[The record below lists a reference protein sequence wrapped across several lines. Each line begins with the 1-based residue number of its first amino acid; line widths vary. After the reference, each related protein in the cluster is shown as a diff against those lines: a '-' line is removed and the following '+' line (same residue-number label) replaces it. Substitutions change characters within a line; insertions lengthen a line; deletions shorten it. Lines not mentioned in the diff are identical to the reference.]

1 MPLLTVSYGMYTVEE
16 LARTL
21 GISVRQVRERLYALS
36 EVDGLLSGQVR
47 RGSKGRK
54 EYSPGVLEMLKEMEQ
69 LHGNL
74 GKSLRE
80 AAEEIA
86 AKIEHDGKKELTGPS
101 GKDVNLAVKVAQL
114 QAKVEG
120 LERLLRAR
128 EEELAYLRD
137 RVAFLEG
144 QLALPKPE
152 PAPPR
157 RRWWAWWRNR

>member
-1 MPLLTVSYGMYTVEE
+1 MYTVEE

-47 RGSKGRK
+47 KGPKGRK
-54 EYSPGVLEMLKEMEQ
+54 EYSSSVLEMLKEIEL

-86 AKIEHDGKKELTGPS
+86 GKIKHNGKKELPEPP
-101 GKDVNLAVKVAQL
+101 GKDVNLTVKVAEL
-114 QAKVEG
+114 EAKVEG

-128 EEELAYLRD
+128 EDELAYLRN

-144 QLALPKPE
+144 QLALPKPKS
-152 PAPPR
+152 APR
-157 RRWWAWWRNR
+157 RRWWAWFVRRRQPGDP

>member
-1 MPLLTVSYGMYTVEE
+1 MYTVEE

-36 EVDGLLSGQVR
+36 EVDGLLSGQIR
-47 RGSKGRK
+47 RGPKGRK
-54 EYSPGVLEMLKEMEQ
+54 EYSPGVLEMLKEVEQ
-69 LHGNL
+69 LHGNF

-80 AAEEIA
+80 AAKEIA
-86 AKIEHDGKKELTGPS
+86 GKIKHNDKNELSGPS
-101 GKDVNLAVKVAQL
+101 GKDVDLAVRVVEL

-128 EEELAYLRD
+128 EDELAYLRD

-144 QLALPKPE
+144 QLALPRPE
-152 PAPPR
+152 LVPR
-157 RRWWAWWRNR
+157 RRWWAWWRRTVRPGRVA

>member
-1 MPLLTVSYGMYTVEE
+1 MPYVNRVMYTVEE
-16 LARTL
+16 LARIL

-36 EVDGLLSGQVR
+36 EIDGLLSGQVR
-47 RGSKGRK
+47 KGPKGRK
-54 EYSPGVLEMLKEMEQ
+54 EYSPSVLEMLKEMEQ

-86 AKIEHDGKKELTGPS
+86 RKIEHDEKNEFSEPS
-101 GKDVNLAVKVAQL
+101 GKGVNPAVKVAEL

-120 LERLLRAR
+120 LERLLRVR
-128 EEELAYLRD
+128 EEELRYLRD

-152 PAPPR
+152 PTPR
-157 RRWWAWWRNR
+157 RRWWAWWRRS

>member
-1 MPLLTVSYGMYTVEE
+1 MYTVEE
-16 LARTL
+16 LAQIL

-36 EVDGLLSGQVR
+36 EIDGLLSGQVR
-47 RGSKGRK
+47 KGPKGRK
-54 EYSPGVLEMLKEMEQ
+54 EYSPSVLEMLREMEQ

-80 AAEEIA
+80 AAGEIA
-86 AKIEHDGKKELTGPS
+86 EKIKHNGKKELLAPS
-101 GKDVNLAVKVAQL
+101 GKDVNLAVKVAEL
-114 QAKVEG
+114 KAKVEG

-144 QLALPKPE
+144 QLAHPKPE
-152 PAPPR
+152 PAPAR
-157 RRWWAWWRNR
+157 RRWWAWWQRSATGA

>member
-1 MPLLTVSYGMYTVEE
+1 MYTVEE
-16 LARTL
+16 LARIL

-47 RGSKGRK
+47 KGPKGRK
-54 EYSPGVLEMLKEMEQ
+54 EYASAVLEMLKEVEQ

-80 AAEEIA
+80 AAKEIA
-86 AKIEHDGKKELTGPS
+86 GKIKHNGKNELPEPS

-128 EEELAYLRD
+128 EEELTYLRN
-137 RVAFLEG
+137 RLAFLEG

-152 PAPPR
+152 PTPAR
-157 RRWWAWWRNR
+157 RPWWQRLVPWRQPASQ

>member
-1 MPLLTVSYGMYTVEE
+1 MYTVEE
-16 LARTL
+16 LAQIL

-36 EVDGLLSGQVR
+36 EIDGLLSGQVR
-47 RGSKGRK
+47 KGPKGRK
-54 EYSPGVLEMLKEMEQ
+54 EYSPSVLEMLREMEQ

-80 AAEEIA
+80 AAGEIA
-86 AKIEHDGKKELTGPS
+86 EKIKHNGKKELLAPS
-101 GKDVNLAVKVAQL
+101 GKDVNLAVKVAEL
-114 QAKVEG
+114 KAKVEG

-152 PAPPR
+152 PAPAR
-157 RRWWAWWRNR
+157 RRWWAWWRRS

>member
-1 MPLLTVSYGMYTVEE
+1 MYTVEE

-47 RGSKGRK
+47 KGPKGRK
-54 EYSPGVLEMLKEMEQ
+54 EYSPSVLEILKEMEQ
-69 LHGNL
+69 LHANL

-86 AKIEHDGKKELTGPS
+86 GKIECSEKNELSEPS
-101 GKDVNLAVKVAQL
+101 GKGVNLTVKVAEL

-128 EEELAYLRD
+128 EEELHYLRD

-152 PAPPR
+152 PAPR
-157 RRWWAWWRNR
+157 RRWTWWRKRG